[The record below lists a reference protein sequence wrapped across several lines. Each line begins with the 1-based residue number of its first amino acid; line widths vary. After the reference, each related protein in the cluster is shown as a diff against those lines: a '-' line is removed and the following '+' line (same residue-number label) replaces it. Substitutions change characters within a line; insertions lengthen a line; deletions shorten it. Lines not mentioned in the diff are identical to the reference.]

1 MPEDTKKM
9 ELCSSQMCLKELEA
23 PYTPIEVK
31 ITVYPKSKKIKPE
44 KYSGKF
50 CSWRCSSDQQDRWF
64 QRSNHV

>member
-9 ELCSSQMCLKELEA
+9 EICSSQMCLKELKH

-31 ITVYPKSKKIKPE
+31 ITVKKASKKIKPE

-50 CSWRCSSDQQDRWF
+50 CSWLCMDNQVDRWIE
-64 QRSNHV
+64 RSRHV